1 MNWTLLSFAV
11 ITPMSASITMAFN
24 RREQALIHLAVVK
37 ATLLNIYSAHACWDW
52 TKPSK
57 APSGRVL
64 SELNWEEHADEVMST
79 IFKVTIEL
87 SRMLTLPTPTR
98 ARHRVTAAGM
108 KESAEILAI
117 MSKLNRSILVR
128 MCRLTQLCE
137 VLKEEGLPPNEATRI
152 RQWER
157 LVAERFGKNDIAFVL
172 FWLPT
177 HQQH

>member
-24 RREQALIHLAVVK
+24 RREQALNHLAVLK

-52 TKPSK
+52 GKPSK

-64 SELNWEEHADEVMST
+64 SELHWEEHADEILST
-79 IFKVTIEL
+79 ILKIMMEL

-98 ARHRVTAAGM
+98 ARHRVTSAGK

-117 MSKLNRSILVR
+117 MFKLNRSILVR

-137 VLKEEGLPPNEATRI
+137 VLKKEGLPPNEATRI

-157 LVAERFGKNDIAFVL
+157 IVAEKFGKYDIAFAL
-172 FWLPT
+172 F
-177 HQQH
+177 